1 VCNSIKT
8 VLGIEAAGNPYPT
21 FKELRA
27 DVTAHTLTS
36 GFRAGWQGDYPS
48 MGNFLNMV
56 YRTGAGSN
64 DAQYSNPEFDAL
76 LDQAAQTADQTQ
88 ATTLYQK
95 AQTLLFAD
103 LPAIPLWYQNGFG
116 GHSTKVSNVEFGWNS
131 APLYHAVTKD

>member
-1 VCNSIKT
+1 M
-8 VLGIEAAGNPYPT
+8 
-21 FKELRA
+21 LRA
-27 DVTAHTLTS
+27 
-36 GFRAGWQGDYPS
+36 
-48 MGNFLNMV
+48 
-56 YRTGAGSN
+56 RTPAREASPGISTPN
-64 DAQYSNPEFDAL
+64 SSAL